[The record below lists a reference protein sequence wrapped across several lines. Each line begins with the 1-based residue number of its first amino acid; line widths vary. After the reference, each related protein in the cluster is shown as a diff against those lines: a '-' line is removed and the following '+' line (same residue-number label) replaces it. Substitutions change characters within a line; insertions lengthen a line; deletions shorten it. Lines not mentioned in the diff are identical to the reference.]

1 MIEILSTLVIIGIL
15 ASMAAPRFEKAFWNI
30 RFRSVNRDIVSSLR
44 LARSMALADKK
55 QYGVYLDVNANAVT
69 IFRDSLNPA
78 DLTFDPPA
86 DSVIRSDTIA
96 SHVAYFYSDVETQV
110 IAFAPNGTAN
120 FLGGAAGGANINSHG
135 YFDGNM
141 SCYDIEVKRA
151 TGRVHS
157 VQHDCTAEGD

>member
-1 MIEILSTLVIIGIL
+1 MIEILSTLVIIGIV

-30 RFRSVNRDIVSSLR
+30 RFKSANKDIVSSLR

-55 QYGVYLDVNANAVT
+55 QYGVYFDVNANAVT
-69 IFRDSLNPA
+69 IFQDSLNPA
-78 DLTFDPPA
+78 DVTFDPPA

-96 SHVAYFYSDVETQV
+96 SNVAYFYSDVNTNV

-120 FLGGAAGGANINSHG
+120 FDGGSAGGANINSHG

-141 SCYDIEVKRA
+141 YCYDIEVKRA
-151 TGRVHS
+151 TGRVHYR
-157 VQHDCTAEGD
+157 QHDCASED